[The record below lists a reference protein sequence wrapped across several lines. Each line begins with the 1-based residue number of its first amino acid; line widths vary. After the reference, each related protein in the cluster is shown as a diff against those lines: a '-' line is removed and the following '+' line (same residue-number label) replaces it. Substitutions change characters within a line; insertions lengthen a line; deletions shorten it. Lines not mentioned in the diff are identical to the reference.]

1 MSQVSRSNR
10 SWTEYAFL
18 TAKGYA
24 MGTANVIPGVSGG
37 TIAFITGVFDELI
50 TSLKSLDLGAV
61 KLFFS
66 GRFREFS
73 QYINL
78 PFLVALFSGVAL
90 AVVSLAA
97 VLSYAFEHYQVYTLA
112 FFFGLILTS
121 IVFVFRFVRKWTI
134 SVVTMLVIGIGIAVG
149 IALLTPGTENTHFA
163 YLFVCGIV
171 AICSMIL
178 PGLSG
183 SFVLLIM
190 GNYWLI
196 LEAAKNRDL
205 GILLPVML
213 GCGIGLVAFSRL
225 LDFVLKRFH
234 DQTVGLLTGFVAG
247 SLLIIWPWKT
257 ILTEERILPDGSI
270 KVADTG
276 YEWLMPAINQQFWI
290 ALVFIV
296 VGAALVWGIESL
308 GSGKEKKTA

>member
-1 MSQVSRSNR
+1 M
-10 SWTEYAFL
+10 
-18 TAKGYA
+18 TAKGFA

-50 TSLKSLDLGAV
+50 TALKSFDLNAV
-61 KLFFS
+61 KLLFS
-66 GRFREFS
+66 GRFKEFS
-73 QYINL
+73 QYVNL
-78 PFLVALFSGVAL
+78 PFLIALFLGVGL

-97 VLSYAFEHYQVYTLA
+97 VLSYAFEHYQVFTLA

-121 IVFVFRFVRKWTI
+121 IVFVFRFVRKWNAG
-134 SVVTMLVIGIGIAVG
+134 VVAMLVVGIGIAVG
-149 IALLTPGTENTHFA
+149 IALLTPGTENTNFG

-196 LEAAKNRDL
+196 LAAAKNRDI

-213 GCGIGLVAFSRL
+213 GCGIGLVVFSRL

-257 ILTEERILPDGSI
+257 TLTEERTMPDGTI

-276 YEWLMPAINQQFWI
+276 YEWLMPAVNQEFWI

-296 VGAALVWGIESL
+296 IGAALVWGIENL
-308 GSGKEKKTA
+308 GSGKEKKSA